1 MEAKYLE
8 KLQNVEA
15 EAKNLGKL
23 IEDAQDKLNEPVA
36 KLKNEQE
43 RLKYRVNILKRAY
56 EDEVG
61 KDIRHMKNI
70 TQMLRLYFTIAV
82 DKAYPG
88 LADFPVTVTPTN
100 NPKFGDYQCNVAPP
114 LFAMLKGKNVG
125 VANPRQIAEA
135 IIREFPKSVDVIEKL
150 EIAGPGFI
158 NVFLN
163 VEYLIEETKTVFLH
177 GALPAPNPCKKRVIV
192 DMSSPNVAKEMHV
205 GHLRSTIIGESIAR
219 LMEYSGHDVLRLNH
233 VGDWGTQFG
242 MLICL
247 LQDKFK
253 DYLKDAKQ
261 LPVSDLQ
268 TFYKEAKKLFDE
280 DEDFK
285 KRSYACVV
293 QLQSLNP
300 EYIKAWNL
308 ICDVSRKEFSKIYA
322 RLDIKNLVER
332 GESFYQKRMES
343 LVKELEAKG
352 LLEDDIPEGGGAL
365 QGIRKIM
372 HPPDKSLPLIM
383 VKSDGGFTYD
393 TSDMATA
400 KNRIEEEKAEWIIY
414 VVDAGQGTH
423 FQSVYKCAKRAG
435 IWDPNR
441 VRVDHVGFGVVL
453 GEDKKKF
460 KTRSGDTVKLADL
473 LDEGIKRAGDKLRE
487 KGRDKEMTA
496 EEFEAAMTSVAYSCI
511 KYADLSHNRN
521 HEYVFSF
528 DKMLEDKGNTAVY
541 LLYAYTRIKSIA
553 RKAGVSL
560 EQLVEYATKSK
571 ISLSNPKEHKLM
583 KTILKFP
590 EIIEK
595 CGTELVL
602 HPICELLYDIA
613 VYFSEFYDS
622 CYCIEKDSKTGETKI
637 HMDRLVLCEAT
648 ANVLKQG
655 FEILAIRP
663 LHRM

>member
-1 MEAKYLE
+1 MESKYLE

-15 EAKNLGKL
+15 EANTLEKL
-23 IEDAQDKLNEPVA
+23 IEDAQEKVNEPVA

-56 EDEVG
+56 EEEVR
-61 KDIRHMKNI
+61 KDIKHMKNI
-70 TQMLRLYFTIAV
+70 AQMLRLYFTIAV
-82 DKAYPG
+82 DKAFPG
-88 LADFPVTVTPTN
+88 LEDFPVAVAPTN

-114 LFAMLKGKNVG
+114 LFAMLKGKVAG
-125 VANPRQIAEA
+125 IANPRQIADA
-135 IIREFPKSVDVIEKL
+135 IVREFPKSIDVIEKL

-163 VEYLIEETKTVFLH
+163 PEYLIEETRTVFLH

-205 GHLRSTIIGESIAR
+205 GHLRSTIIGEGLAR
-219 LMEYSGHDVLRLNH
+219 LMEYLGNDVLRLNH

-247 LQDKFK
+247 LQEKFSN
-253 DYLKDAKQ
+253 YLTGNKQ

-268 TFYKEAKKLFDE
+268 TFYKEAKKRFDE

-293 QLQSLNP
+293 ELQSLNP
-300 EYIKAWNL
+300 EYLKAWNL
-308 ICDVSRKEFSKIYA
+308 ICDVSRKEFTKIYE
-322 RLDIKNLVER
+322 RLDIKNLIER
-332 GESFYQKRMES
+332 GESFYQKRMETI
-343 LVKELEAKG
+343 VKELDAKG
-352 LLEDDIPEGGGAL
+352 LLEDDLPEGGGAL

-372 HPPDKSLPLIM
+372 HPPDKSLPLII

-393 TSDMATA
+393 TSDMATI
-400 KNRIEEEKAEWIIY
+400 KQRVEEERADWIIY
-414 VVDAGQGTH
+414 VTDAGQATH
-423 FQSVYKCAKRAG
+423 FYSIYKCAKRAG
-435 IWDPNR
+435 IWDPTK
-441 VRVDHVGFGVVL
+441 VRIDHVGFGVVL

-460 KTRSGDTVKLADL
+460 KTRSGETVKLADL
-473 LDEGIKRAGDKLRE
+473 LDEGIKRAGDKLKE
-487 KGRDKEMTA
+487 KGRDKEMTQ
-496 EEFEAAMTSVAYSCI
+496 EEFNAAMTSVAYSCI
-511 KYADLSHNRN
+511 KYSDLSHNRV

-560 EQLVEYATKSK
+560 EQLQEYGNKSK
-571 ISLSNPKEHKLM
+571 ITLAHPKELKLM

-590 EIIEK
+590 ETIEK
-595 CGTELVL
+595 CAAELVL
-602 HPICELLYDIA
+602 HPMCELLYDIA

-637 HMDRLVLCEAT
+637 HMDRLLLCEAT

-655 FEILAIRP
+655 FDILAIRP